1 MTSPR
6 HLWSGRWQEESD
18 AARAAAPP
26 EDLVGDAATLDAEP
40 GAGPDAT
47 HTHGATPPPSSGR
60 AGGRPPLRP
69 VAILLAGLVLITAGA
84 FAVSALRDDHSNT
97 KTTAETLPASTTPA
111 PEPKNSSAQAVNAAA
126 GPSVA
131 SVRTSSGEG
140 SGFLVRDNR
149 TLVTNA
155 HVVDGATNV
164 TVRFGSSGSALD
176 GRVRGRDESSD
187 LAVVQLLDTP
197 PKDAKPLRLAD
208 SDRLAVGQEVI
219 AIGNPFGLAGS
230 LTEGVV
236 SGLGRP
242 ISAPNGFSIE
252 NAIQTDAAINHGNSG
267 GPLLDT
273 AGRVVGVNS
282 QIETGGTSGGNVGVG
297 FAVPSNT
304 VARVA
309 PVLAAGKTYE
319 HAWLGIAGP
328 PATSGGEAPAIIQGV
343 TAGGPAGA
351 AGLRV
356 GDKITA
362 VGGKGVK
369 QFGDVVKAIDN
380 AKPGDKVD
388 VHVQRNGGDTT
399 HAVTLGTRPATP
411 QP

>member
-6 HLWSGRWQEESD
+6 HLWSGRWQEESES
-18 AARAAAPP
+18 ARDEAPTEIAQPPGEAPTEVRESTPPTSPP
-26 EDLVGDAATLDAEP
+26 ET
-40 GAGPDAT
+40 
-47 HTHGATPPPSSGR
+47 PSSG
-60 AGGRPPLRP
+60 GGGAPRSLRP
-69 VAILLAGLVLITAGA
+69 LAILATGLVLILGGA
-84 FAVSALRDDHSNT
+84 YAVTQLTDDSSN
-97 KTTAETLPASTTPA
+97 KTTAQTLPASTTAAPA
-111 PEPKNSSAQAVNAAA
+111 PKDSSAQAVNAAA

-131 SVRTSSGEG
+131 AVRTSTGEG

-155 HVVDGATNV
+155 HVVDGATSV
-164 TVRFGSSGSALD
+164 TVRFGSNGSPLN
-176 GRVRGRDESSD
+176 GRVTGRDPSSD
-187 LAVVQLLDTP
+187 LAVIQLLDTP

-230 LTEGVV
+230 LTEGVI
-236 SGLGRP
+236 SGVGRA

-304 VARVA
+304 LRRVV
-309 PVLAAGKTYE
+309 PVLADGKTYE

-328 PATSGGEAPAIIQGV
+328 QQTTGGEAPATIQGI
-343 TAGGPAGA
+343 TAGGPAGD

-356 GDKITA
+356 GDTITQ
-362 VGGKGVK
+362 VGGTPVA
-369 QFGDVVKAIDN
+369 QFSDVVKAIDN

-388 VHVQRNGGDTT
+388 VKVKRGGNETT
-399 HAVTLGTRPATP
+399 VGVTLGTRPATP